1 MTYQDFGR
9 IVKTVVSA
17 PFYLLG
23 AIGRGIEGVRLY
35 EALHR
40 LSDRELAALGIER
53 DGIARHVA
61 ESMDPQTLRRP
72 GRMADV
78 HAFAATEATTT
89 PAAEQ
94 HRAAA

>member
-9 IVKTVVSA
+9 IAKAVASA

-35 EALHR
+35 EALLR
-40 LSDRELAALGIER
+40 LDDAELAALGIDR
-53 DGIARHVA
+53 DGIARYVA
-61 ESMDPQTLRRP
+61 QSMDPQTLRRP
-72 GRMADV
+72 GQTADV
-78 HAFAATEATTT
+78 HTFKATEAAT